1 MQTLLPVILEH
12 TPAGTSVKTVA
23 QFAQVRNIIHIVS
36 ARYLTEQQVKYFL
49 RCQGFNSKRFCRF
62 DHGDPDSNY
71 AEYGTSQPPGYE
83 VSSVRVPV
91 MRMMIV
97 MMIMIMM
104 MMTRCC
110 STGVRTTGSRTRRTW
125 RAWPRRCPAS
135 WPRSPSPS
143 PASTTWTSCG
153 PRTRA
158 VNETSRKFSKY
169 SEKIPYKGLLL
180 IESAHKPFQTL
191 EV

>member
-1 MQTLLPVILEH
+1 MIKILGSFKKHKRRDSLLLLVEGPGVGVDGGGEGDGG
-12 TPAGTSVKTVA
+12 AGS
-23 QFAQVRNIIHIVS
+23 
-36 ARYLTEQQVKYFL
+36 
-49 RCQGFNSKRFCRF
+49 
-62 DHGDPDSNY
+62 PDY
-71 AEYGTSQPPGYE
+71 HLK
-83 VSSVRVPV
+83 
-91 MRMMIV
+91 MIMIM
-97 MMIMIMM
+97 MMIMMM

-169 SEKIPYKGLLL
+169 SEKAPTRAFSL
-180 IESAHKPFQTL
+180 
-191 EV
+191 